1 MVTLFESGGRHFILL
16 DSFVHCIGRD
26 VAEGWQYLI
35 QPFCP
40 CSTIRHQYSHKDA
53 ITMPPPQPELEHV
66 GIKLPKAFM
75 DYLTDE
81 VGSIIYLD
89 Q

>member
-1 MVTLFESGGRHFILL
+1 
-16 DSFVHCIGRD
+16 
-26 VAEGWQYLI
+26 
-35 QPFCP
+35 
-40 CSTIRHQYSHKDA
+40 
-53 ITMPPPQPELEHV
+53 MPPPQPELEHV